1 MNLASDPG
9 FPMLLRR
16 LEGHPLP
23 PLAMYKDKCLQ
34 RRLAVRMRACGVQS
48 LSEYA
53 DLLDRHP
60 GEVDRLLQAL
70 TINVTH
76 FFRNATAWQRLG
88 GELEQR
94 AVAGQARFAAW
105 SAGCASGEEAYTV
118 AMLLAATLER
128 AGLPL
133 SAATVR
139 VDATDVD
146 EASLALA
153 RLGRYPAAAFGEA
166 PVPEVKRWTVVDGE
180 GRRIEDAVRAVVRVL
195 RHDLGRDPAPEPP
208 YDLVVC
214 RNVLIYFE
222 RDVQERLFHLF
233 AEALC
238 PGGVLLLGKVES
250 LYGPARERFEPVDGR
265 ERLFRRIR

>member
-1 MNLASDPG
+1 VNLASDPG
-9 FPMLLRR
+9 FPMLLRC

-53 DLLDRHP
+53 SLLDRQP

-76 FFRNATAWQRLG
+76 FFRNAESWERLG
-88 GELEQR
+88 GELERR
-94 AVAGQARFAAW
+94 AAAGQTRFAAW
-105 SAGCASGEEAYTV
+105 SAGCASGEEAYTA
-118 AMLLAATLER
+118 AMLLAMSLER
-128 AGLPL
+128 AGRPL
-133 SAATVR
+133 STATVR

-146 EASLALA
+146 EACLAVA

-166 PVPEVKRWTVVDGE
+166 PRAVMNRWTSVDGE
-180 GRRIEDAVRAVVRVL
+180 GRRIEDPVRAVVRVL
-195 RHDLGRDPAPEPP
+195 RHDLGRDPAPAPP

-222 RDVQERLFHLF
+222 RNVQERLFHLF
-233 AEALC
+233 ADALH
-238 PGGVLLLGKVES
+238 PGGLLLLGKVES
-250 LYGPARERFEPVDGR
+250 LYGPARERFESVDGR
-265 ERLFRRIR
+265 ERLYRRIP